1 MTAARMVRRS
11 LAVAAVVSLCA
22 PAVRTMAAGQDET
35 VQKLMERGALN
46 EAVQRAGRERG
57 NPESTYLAAQ
67 ALIKLNNDG
76 GAGEQYSQLREM
88 GDADWK
94 AIGDSGAALLNG
106 NVDEA
111 SEAANRAVAANGD
124 NPFTHYQAG
133 LVASRK
139 NDFERAA
146 AEFGRSV
153 EIKPDFAYGHYYAGL
168 ANQKLRQTSK
178 MSQHLEAF
186 LRLAPDAPE
195 RSAVNAVLRTL
206 RPRR

>member
-1 MTAARMVRRS
+1 M
-11 LAVAAVVSLCA
+11 
-22 PAVRTMAAGQDET
+22 
-35 VQKLMERGALN
+35 
-46 EAVQRAGRERG
+46 
-57 NPESTYLAAQ
+57 
-67 ALIKLNNDG
+67 
-76 GAGEQYSQLREM
+76 
-88 GDADWK
+88 
-94 AIGDSGAALLNG
+94 
-106 NVDEA
+106 DEA

-153 EIKPDFAYGHYYAGL
+153 ELKPDFAYGHYYAGL
-168 ANQKLRQTSK
+168 ANQKLRQTAK

-195 RSAVNAVLRTL
+195 RSAVNAVLAHATPTAL
-206 RPRR
+206 KHGPRRRLQFDGSGLRGPSRPLEDVPDPEVHPPAAELIRGAIG